1 MGNIIIFTMGTRG
14 DIQPYIYLAK
24 ALIKAGHKVTIGTHP
39 YWVNTIAGYGVEF
52 APIGPDVDIEGEA
65 AIIRGKTKNPV
76 VSMLKTMKFIFK
88 IIEESSKD
96 IYKQCRNKDLVIVS
110 HSNMGAIEA
119 EALNIKTVNVTLQT
133 EVIPETFKDKSAF
146 KKISDG
152 LINTCIN
159 SLMVSPYNKIRK
171 EYQLKKIKSIE
182 QIMSP
187 SLNLIPISSYVIE
200 QNPYWEEKNKVVGY
214 WFEGNESYEA
224 DEELKRFLSE
234 GDKPIILALGAMS
247 FEDVEE
253 KEKLDI
259 FVNSFKKTK
268 MRAVI
273 QGFNKTLK
281 NYELPDTMI
290 SVGSIPHSWLF
301 KQGYFV
307 IHHGGFGTSS
317 SAMLY
322 GSPSIIIPHVLDQF
336 ALADRLYKLGVAV
349 KPIKANE
356 ISEEKLTEAIYKLQ
370 HDYKSISEN
379 VRILSEKMQKEKGL
393 DNAVHLINQ
402 VLKME

>member
-24 ALIKAGHKVTIGTHP
+24 ALIKAGHNVTIGTHP
-39 YWVNTIAGYGVEF
+39 YWGNTITGYGVEF

-65 AIIRGKTKNPV
+65 AIIRSKTKNPV

-133 EVIPETFKDKSAF
+133 EVIPETFKEKSAF
-146 KKISDG
+146 KKITDG
-152 LINTCIN
+152 LLNTCIN
-159 SLMVSPYNKIRK
+159 GVMVSPYNKIRK
-171 EYQLKKIKSIE
+171 EYKLKKIKSID

-259 FVNSFKKTK
+259 FVNSFKKAK

-273 QGFNKTLK
+273 QGFNKTLE

-301 KQGYFV
+301 KQGYCV

-322 GSPSIIIPHVLDQF
+322 GTPSIIVPHVLDQF
-336 ALADRLYKLGVAV
+336 ALADRLYNLKVAV

-356 ISEEKLTEAIYKLQ
+356 INEDKLIEAIKQLQ
-370 HDYKSISEN
+370 HDYKSISDN
-379 VRILSEKMQKEKGL
+379 LCTLSEKMQKEKGL